1 MSSGQPN
8 FAEFKRLAGQA
19 NVVPVYRAIVAD
31 MLSPVAAFL
40 KLTAGNESSS
50 PQGRKGGSEARPY
63 SFLLESVEGGEHV
76 GRYTFFGADPF
87 QIVRCRGERIT
98 VERGRH
104 STSAHG
110 PERETKGERRE
121 ESGNVFDFLRR
132 ASAPYRSAALPGLPP
147 FTVGAVGYLSYE
159 TVRQLERLPARV
171 PPDVEMDDAVF
182 LYFANLAAFDHV
194 QHRLFLIS
202 NVLTEEGSGSLQAKY
217 HAALRELDRME
228 RRLARPLGLPRF
240 RRPHGALRVRSNLTR
255 ERYEQIVGL
264 GKEYI
269 RAGDVF
275 QVVL

>member
-1 MSSGQPN
+1 MARIARPRPRTTPRVATLGIRMSSGQPN

-19 NVVPVYRAIVAD
+19 NVVPVY
-31 MLSPVAAFL
+31 
-40 KLTAGNESSS
+40 
-50 PQGRKGGSEARPY
+50 
-63 SFLLESVEGGEHV
+63 
-76 GRYTFFGADPF
+76 
-87 QIVRCRGERIT
+87 
-98 VERGRH
+98 
-104 STSAHG
+104 
-110 PERETKGERRE
+110 
-121 ESGNVFDFLRR
+121 R

-228 RRLARPLGLPRF
+228 RRLSRPLGLPRF
-240 RRPHGALRVRSNLTR
+240 RHPRGPLRVRSTMTR
-255 ERYEQIVGL
+255 ERYEHIVAR

-269 RAGDVF
+269 RAG
-275 QVVL
+275 